1 MSGSLASD
9 SISAYGPIAI
19 LVGVTGL
26 LAVAMLG
33 LSHVL
38 GPGRV
43 GPVKNTPYESG
54 MPVFG
59 DARRRFNVKFYLVAM
74 LFLLFD
80 VEVVLIWP
88 WAVAFHHSATNP
100 EHAINQAAVAAGI
113 AHPPTF
119 LLGAGAVFFGLL
131 LVGFLYDLGKGVFR
145 WS

>member
-1 MSGSLASD
+1 MTSLASD
-9 SISAYGPIAI
+9 SISSYGPIAI
-19 LVGVTGL
+19 LVAVTGL
-26 LAVAMLG
+26 MGIAMLTAST
-33 LSHVL
+33 LI
-38 GPGRV
+38 GPHRD
-43 GPVKNTPYESG
+43 GPVKDTPYESG

-88 WAVAFHHSATNP
+88 WAVAFHHSATNAD
-100 EHAINQAAVAAGI
+100 HAVNQAASAAGI
-113 AHPPTF
+113 AHPPGF
-119 LLGAGAVFFGLL
+119 LLAAGAVFFGLL